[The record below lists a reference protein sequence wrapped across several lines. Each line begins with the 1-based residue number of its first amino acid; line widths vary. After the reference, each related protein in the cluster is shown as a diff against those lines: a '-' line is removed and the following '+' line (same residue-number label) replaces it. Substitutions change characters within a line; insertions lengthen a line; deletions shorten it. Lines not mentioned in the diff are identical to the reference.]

1 LLTKS
6 GAPPEQVLEPEMDQL
21 EQKQGIMNPVKALE
35 NHGQSVW
42 LDFLARGFVAKGDLK
57 KLIDNDGVKGITS
70 NPSIF
75 EKAIGSSSEYDGAIA
90 QALKS
95 GDRPVAELFEHLAVE
110 DIQHAADVLRPVY
123 DRLKGADG
131 FVSLEV
137 SPYLAMDTKGT
148 IAEAERL
155 WKQVKRKNLMVKVPA
170 TPEGLPAIRHLISEG
185 ISINI
190 TLLFSQKVY
199 LQVAEAYLSGLE
211 KYVAGGGDPSHVAS
225 VASFFVSRIDSA
237 VDKQLDE
244 KIARANDPTEKERLA
259 GLKGKVAIANAKL
272 AYQEY
277 KHLFSGPRWDRL
289 AAKGARPQRL
299 LWASTGTK
307 NKDYS
312 DVLYVEELIGPN
324 TVNTVPPATL
334 DAFRD
339 HGKVRDSLEENI
351 EDARRV
357 LAELEKSGISL
368 DAITADL
375 VKDGVKLFADAADKL
390 YGAVAH
396 KRAAVLGAGIDR
408 QQAALGNHIG
418 KAVEKATEDWRA
430 SAKIRRL
437 WQHDKS
443 VWTGTDEDKWL
454 GWLNSPAAADIA
466 DYEDF
471 AQRVKGQNFT
481 DAVVLGMG
489 GSSLGPEVLAETFA
503 RKPGFPKLHVLDSTD
518 PAQVGAMESAVNIAN
533 TLFIVSSKSGGTTEP
548 NVMKDYFFAR
558 VSKAIGA
565 GKAGHRFIAV
575 TDPGSSLEKVATRQ
589 GFARIFHGDPT
600 IGGRYSVLSPFGLVP
615 AAAAGIDLRALL
627 KHTLAM
633 VRSCGPDVPPHE
645 NPGVQLGLA
654 MGLAGLEGC
663 DKVTIL
669 SSRKIADFGAWA
681 EQLIAESTGKDGKG
695 LIPIDGEPLG
705 DVALYGN
712 DRFFIDLRTEG
723 ENDTGHDDK
732 LAALEKAGHP
742 VVRIVMKSIDHIG
755 QEFFRFEIATAVAG
769 AVLGINPFNQ
779 PDVEDAKVKTRE
791 LTAAFEKTGALPP
804 EKPVVSSAQADIYTD
819 DKNATALR
827 KAGADGDLGSWLKAH
842 LTRADADDYVALLAY
857 IERNHAHIERL
868 QHMRLEVR
876 NKRHVATCA
885 EFGPRFLHSTGQA
898 YKGGPD
904 SGVFLQITSDDAEDL
919 AVPGQKASFGVI
931 KAAQARG
938 DFDVLTERG
947 RRALRV
953 HLKGD
958 LEAGLK
964 MLDTAIVEALN

>member
-1 LLTKS
+1 
-6 GAPPEQVLEPEMDQL
+6 
-21 EQKQGIMNPVKALE
+21 MNPVKALE
-35 NHGQSVW
+35 HHGQSVW
-42 LDFLARGFVAKGDLK
+42 LDFLARGFVAKGELK
-57 KLIDNDGVKGITS
+57 KLIDTDGVKGVTS

-75 EKAIGSSSEYDGAIA
+75 EKAIGSSDEYDGAIGL
-90 QALKS
+90 ALKS
-95 GDRPVAELFEHLAVE
+95 GDRPIADLFEHLAVE

-123 DRLKGADG
+123 DHLEGADG

-137 SPYLAMDTKGT
+137 SPYLAIDTKGT

-155 WKQVKRKNLMVKVPA
+155 WKDVKRKNLMVKVPA
-170 TPEGLPAIRHLISEG
+170 TPEGLPAIQHLIGEG

-190 TLLFSQKVY
+190 TLLFSQDVY

-211 KYVAGGGDPSHVAS
+211 KYVAKGGDPSHVAS
-225 VASFFVSRIDSA
+225 VASFFVSRIDIM

-244 KIARANDPTEKERLA
+244 KIAKANDPTEKERLA
-259 GLKGKVAIANAKL
+259 ALKGKVAIANAKL

-277 KHLFSGPRWDRL
+277 KRLFSGPRWEKL
-289 AAKGARPQRL
+289 KAKGAKPQRL

-324 TVNTVPPATL
+324 TINTVPPATL

-339 HGKVRDSLEENI
+339 HGKPRDSLEENI
-351 EDARRV
+351 EDARGV
-357 LAELEKSGISL
+357 LEEFESSGISL
-368 DAITADL
+368 DAITAEL

-396 KRAAVLGAGIDR
+396 KRATVLGGGIDR
-408 QQAALGNHIG
+408 QALKLGNHIS
-418 KAVEKATEDWRA
+418 KAVESATEEWRA

-437 WQHDKS
+437 WRHDKS

-454 GWLNSPAAADIA
+454 GWLDGPARADIA

-471 AQRVKGQNFT
+471 AQRVKRQNFT
-481 DAVVLGMG
+481 DVVVLGMG

-503 RKPGFPKLHVLDSTD
+503 KKSGFPKLHVLDSTD
-518 PAQVGAMESAVNIAN
+518 PAQVRSMESAVDIAR

-548 NVMKDYFFAR
+548 NAMKDYFFDR
-558 VSKAIGA
+558 VATAIGA
-565 GKAGHRFIAV
+565 DKAGHRFIAV
-575 TDPGSSLEKVATRQ
+575 TDPGSSLEKVATKQ
-589 GFARIFHGDPT
+589 GFARIFHGEPSV
-600 IGGRYSVLSPFGLVP
+600 GGRYSVLSPFGLVP
-615 AAAAGIDLRALL
+615 AAAAGIDVRTLI

-633 VRSCGPDVPPHE
+633 VRSCGADVPPHE

-654 MGLAGLEGC
+654 MGLAGLEGR
-663 DKVTIL
+663 DKVTI
-669 SSRKIADFGAWA
+669 SASKKIADFGAWA
-681 EQLIAESTGKDGKG
+681 EQLIAESTGKQGKG
-695 LIPIDGEPLG
+695 LIPIDGEPLA
-705 DVALYGN
+705 DPEIYGN
-712 DRFFIDLRTEG
+712 DRFFIDIRTDG
-723 ENDTGHDDK
+723 DNDRAHDEK
-732 LAALEKAGHP
+732 LDALERAGHP
-742 VVRIVMKSIDHIG
+742 VVRIVMRSIDHLG
-755 QEFFRFEIATAVAG
+755 QEFFRFEMATAIAG
-769 AVLGINPFNQ
+769 SILGINPFNQ

-791 LTAAFEKTGALPP
+791 LTAAFEKTGALPA
-804 EKPVVSSAQADIYTD
+804 EKPVMASREADLYTD
-819 DKNATALR
+819 DHNAADLR
-827 KAGADGDLGSWLKAH
+827 KAGADGDLRSWMRAH
-842 LTRADADDYVALLAY
+842 LGRSGADDYVALLAY
-857 IERNHAHIERL
+857 IARDDAHIGAL
-868 QHMRLEVR
+868 QDMRLKVR
-876 NKRHVATCA
+876 DRRHVATCA

-904 SGVFLQITSDDAEDL
+904 SGVFLQITADDAKDL

-958 LEAGLK
+958 LASGLK
-964 MLDTAIVEALN
+964 MLGEAITEALD

>member
-1 LLTKS
+1 
-6 GAPPEQVLEPEMDQL
+6 
-21 EQKQGIMNPVKALE
+21 MNPVKELE
-35 NHGQSVW
+35 KHGQAVW
-42 LDFLARGFVAKGDLK
+42 LDFLARGFVANGDLK
-57 KLIDNDGVKGITS
+57 KLIDTDGVKGVTS

-75 EKAIGSSSEYDGAIA
+75 EKAIGSSDEYDSPIGS
-90 QALKS
+90 ALKK
-95 GDRPVAELFEHLAVE
+95 GDRSIAELFEHVAIE

-123 DRLKGADG
+123 DELKGHDG

-155 WKQVKRKNLMVKVPA
+155 WKHVHRKNLMVKVPA
-170 TPEGLPAIRHLISEG
+170 TPEGLPAIQHLIGEG

-190 TLLFSQKVY
+190 TLLFSQKTY
-199 LQVAEAYLSGLE
+199 IEVAKAYLAGLE

-244 KIARANDPTEKERLA
+244 KIARANDPSEKERLA
-259 GLKGKVAIANAKL
+259 ALKGKVAIANAKL

-277 KHLFSGPRWDRL
+277 KHLFSGARWEKL
-289 AAKGARPQRL
+289 KAKGAKPQRL

-339 HGKVRDSLEENI
+339 HGTPRDSLEENV
-351 EDARRV
+351 EDAKRV
-357 LAELEKSGISL
+357 LAELERSGISL
-368 DAITADL
+368 DAITTEL

-396 KRAAVLGAGIDR
+396 KRATVLGHGIDHQELALGAGIS
-408 QQAALGNHIG
+408 
-418 KAVEKATEDWRA
+418 KAVEKATEEWRA
-430 SAKIRRL
+430 SATIRRL

-443 VWTGTDEDKWL
+443 VWTGADENKWL
-454 GWLNSPAAADIA
+454 GWLTSAASADIA

-489 GSSLGPEVLAETFA
+489 GSSLGPEVLAQTFA
-503 RKPGFPKLHVLDSTD
+503 KQPGFPKLHVLDSTD
-518 PAQVGAMESAVNIAN
+518 PAQVRNLQASVNIAN

-548 NVMKDYFFAR
+548 NVMKDYFFAL
-558 VSKAIGA
+558 VSETVGA
-565 GKAGHRFIAV
+565 AKAGHRFIAV
-575 TDPGSSLEKVATRQ
+575 TDPGSSLEKVATKQR
-589 GFARIFHGDPT
+589 FARTFHGDPA

-615 AAAAGIDLRALL
+615 AAAAGIDLRTVL
-627 KHTLAM
+627 KHTLSM

-654 MGLAGLEGC
+654 MGLAGLEGR
-663 DKVTIL
+663 DKVTI
-669 SSRKIADFGAWA
+669 SSSKKIADFGAWA

-695 LIPIDGEPLG
+695 LVPINGEPLG
-705 DVALYGN
+705 DPALYGN
-712 DRFFIDLRTEG
+712 DRFFIDLRTEE
-723 ENDTGHDDK
+723 ENDATHDEK
-732 LAALEKAGHP
+732 LTALEKAGHP
-742 VVRIVMKSIDHIG
+742 VVRIVLKSIEHIG
-755 QEFFRFEIATAVAG
+755 QEFFRFELATAVAG
-769 AVLGINPFNQ
+769 AVIGINPFNQ
-779 PDVEDAKVKTRE
+779 PDVEAAKIKTRE
-791 LTAAFEKTGALPP
+791 LTAAFEKSGKLPA
-804 EKPVVSSAQADIYTD
+804 EKPVMSSAEADIYTD
-819 DKNATALR
+819 EKNAADLR
-827 KAGADGDLGSWLKAH
+827 KAGANGDLGSWLKAH
-842 LTRADADDYVALLAY
+842 LGRSHAGDYVALLAY
-857 IERNHAHIERL
+857 IERNAAHIDDL
-868 QHMRLEVR
+868 QSMRLAVR
-876 NKRHVATCA
+876 DKRRVATCA

-904 SGVFLQITSDDAEDL
+904 SGVFLQITADDAKDL
-919 AVPGQKASFGVI
+919 AVPGQKASFGII
-931 KAAQARG
+931 KTAQARG

-947 RRALRV
+947 RRALHV

-958 LEAGLK
+958 LESGLK
-964 MLDTAIVEALN
+964 MLNTAIHDALN

>member
-1 LLTKS
+1 
-6 GAPPEQVLEPEMDQL
+6 
-21 EQKQGIMNPVKALE
+21 MNPVKALE
-35 NHGQSVW
+35 NHGQAVW
-42 LDFLARGFVAKGDLK
+42 LDFLARGFVAKGDLQ
-57 KLIDNDGVKGITS
+57 KLIDTDGVKGVTS

-75 EKAIGSSSEYDGAIA
+75 EKAIGSSDEYDSAIGH
-90 QALKS
+90 ALKK
-95 GDRPVAELFEHLAVE
+95 GDRPVAELFEHLAVA

-123 DRLKGADG
+123 DHLKGADG

-155 WKQVKRKNLMVKVPA
+155 WKDVHRKNLMVKVPA
-170 TPEGLPAIRHLISEG
+170 TPEGLPAIRHLIGEG

-199 LQVAEAYLSGLE
+199 VQVAEAYLAGLE
-211 KYVAGGGDPSHVAS
+211 KYVTGGGDPSHVAS

-259 GLKGKVAIANAKL
+259 ALKGKVAIANAKL

-277 KHLFSGPRWDRL
+277 KHLFSGPRWEKL

-339 HGKVRDSLEENI
+339 HGTPRDSLEENI
-351 EDARRV
+351 DEAEHV

-368 DAITADL
+368 DAITAEL

-396 KRAAVLGAGIDR
+396 KRATVLGHGIDR
-408 QQAALGNHIG
+408 QELALGGTIG
-418 KAVEKATEDWRA
+418 NAVETATEEWRA

-454 GWLNSPAAADIA
+454 GWLNSAAAADIA
-466 DYEDF
+466 DYEDY
-471 AQRVKGQNFT
+471 AQRVKGQGFT

-503 RKPGFPKLHVLDSTD
+503 RKSGFPKLRVLDSTD
-518 PAQVGAMESAVNIAN
+518 PAQVRAMESAVDLSK

-558 VSKAIGA
+558 VSKAVGA
-565 GKAGHRFIAV
+565 DKAGHRFIAV
-575 TDPGSSLEKVATRQ
+575 TDPGSSLEKVATKQ

-615 AAAAGIDLRALL
+615 AATAGIDISTLL
-627 KHTLAM
+627 KHTLSM

-654 MGLAGLEGC
+654 MGLAGLDGR
-663 DKVTIL
+663 DKVTIF
-669 SSRKIADFGAWA
+669 SSKKIADFGAWA
-681 EQLIAESTGKDGKG
+681 EQLIAESTGKEGKG
-695 LIPIDGEPLG
+695 LVPIDGEPLG
-705 DVALYGN
+705 DPALYGN
-712 DRFFIDLRTEG
+712 DRFFIDIRTEG
-723 ENDTGHDDK
+723 ESDAAHDDK

-755 QEFFRFEIATAVAG
+755 QEFFRFEMATAVAG

-779 PDVEDAKVKTRE
+779 PDVEDAKIKTRE
-791 LTAAFEKTGALPP
+791 LTAAFEKSGALPA
-804 EKPVVSSAQADIYTD
+804 EKPVMSSAQADLYTD
-819 DKNATALR
+819 DKNAADLR

-842 LTRADADDYVALLAY
+842 LARSGPDDYVALLAY
-857 IERNHAHIERL
+857 IDRNHAHIDAL
-868 QHMRLEVR
+868 QHMRLAVHD
-876 NKRHVATCA
+876 KRHVATCA

-904 SGVFLQITSDDAEDL
+904 SGVFLQITSDDAKDL

-958 LEAGLK
+958 LESGLK
-964 MLDTAIVEALN
+964 MLDAAITDALN

>member
-1 LLTKS
+1 
-6 GAPPEQVLEPEMDQL
+6 
-21 EQKQGIMNPVKALE
+21 MNPVKALE
-35 NHGQSVW
+35 NHGQAIW
-42 LDFLARGFVAKGDLK
+42 LDFLARGFVARGDLK
-57 KLIDNDGVKGITS
+57 QLIDTDGVKGVTS

-75 EKAIGSSSEYDGAIA
+75 EKAIGSSDEYDGAIGVT
-90 QALKS
+90 LKK
-95 GDRPVAELFEHLAVE
+95 GDRPIAELFEHLAIE
-110 DIQHAADVLRPVY
+110 DIRNAADVLRPVY
-123 DRLKGADG
+123 DRLNGGDG

-137 SPYLAMDTKGT
+137 SPYLAMDAKGT

-155 WKQVKRKNLMVKVPA
+155 WNNVKRRNLMVKVPA
-170 TPEGLPAIRHLISEG
+170 TPEGLPAIQHLIGEG

-199 LQVAEAYLSGLE
+199 VQVAEAYLAGLE
-211 KYVAGGGDPSHVAS
+211 KLVRDGGDPSRVAS

-237 VDKQLDE
+237 VDKELDE
-244 KIARANDPTEKERLA
+244 KIARANDPSEKERLSA
-259 GLKGKVAIANAKL
+259 LKGKVAIANAKL
-272 AYQEY
+272 AYQDY
-277 KHLFSGPRWDRL
+277 KRLFSGARWDKL

-324 TVNTVPPATL
+324 TINTVPPATL

-339 HGKVRDSLEENI
+339 HGKPRDSLEENI

-368 DAITADL
+368 DAITAEL
-375 VKDGVKLFADAADKL
+375 VKDGVRLFADAADKL

-396 KRAAVLGAGIDR
+396 KRATVLGGGIDR
-408 QQAALGNHIG
+408 QQLKLGSHLG

-430 SAKIRRL
+430 SATIRRL
-437 WQHDKS
+437 WHKDKS
-443 VWTGTDEDKWL
+443 VWTGSDEHKWL
-454 GWLNSPAAADIA
+454 GWLDSAAAADVA
-466 DYEDF
+466 DYEDY
-471 AQRVKGQNFT
+471 AQRVKGQKFT

-503 RKPGFPKLHVLDSTD
+503 KKAGFPKLHVLDSTD
-518 PAQVGAMESAVNIAN
+518 PAQVRTLQASVDLAS

-548 NVMKDYFFAR
+548 NVMKDYFFAQ
-558 VSKAIGA
+558 VSKTIGA
-565 GKAGHRFIAV
+565 DKAGHRFIAV
-575 TDPGSSLEKVATRQ
+575 TDPGSTLEKVAVKQ

-615 AAAAGIDLRALL
+615 AATAGIDVSALIG
-627 KHTLAM
+627 HSLAM

-654 MGLAGLEGC
+654 MGLAGLEGR

-669 SSRKIADFGAWA
+669 SSPKIADFGAWA

-705 DVALYGN
+705 DPSLYGN
-712 DRFFIDLRTEG
+712 DRFFIDLRTEA
-723 ENDTGHDDK
+723 ENDAAHDDK
-732 LAALEKAGHP
+732 LAALEAAGHP

-755 QEFFRFEIATAVAG
+755 QEFFRFELATAVAG

-791 LTAAFEKTGALPP
+791 LTAAFEKSGSLPA
-804 EKPVVSSAQADIYTD
+804 EKPVMSSAQADLFTD
-819 DKNATALR
+819 EKNAADLR
-827 KAGADGDLGSWLKAH
+827 RAGADGDLGSWLKAH
-842 LTRADADDYVALLAY
+842 LARAGADDYVALLAY
-857 IERNHAHIERL
+857 IERCPAHIGSL
-868 QHMRLEVR
+868 QAMRLKVR
-876 NKRHVATCA
+876 EKRHLATCA

-904 SGVFLQITSDDAEDL
+904 SGVFLQITSDDDRDL

-938 DFDVLTERG
+938 DYDVLTERG

-953 HLKGD
+953 HIKGD
-958 LEAGLK
+958 LAAGLK
-964 MLDTAIVEALN
+964 MLDAAIQDALN

>member
-1 LLTKS
+1 
-6 GAPPEQVLEPEMDQL
+6 
-21 EQKQGIMNPVKALE
+21 MNPVKALE
-35 NHGQSVW
+35 NHGQAVW

-57 KLIDNDGVKGITS
+57 ALIDTDGVKGVTS

-75 EKAIGSSSEYDGAIA
+75 EKAIGSSDEYDGAIG
-90 QALKS
+90 QALKR
-95 GDRPVAELFEHLAVE
+95 GDRPVSELFEHLAIE

-123 DRLKGADG
+123 DQLKGEDG

-148 IAEAERL
+148 VVEAERL
-155 WKQVKRKNLMVKVPA
+155 WKDVKRKNLMVKVPA
-170 TPEGLPAIRHLISEG
+170 TPEGLPAIEHLTGEG

-190 TLLFSQKVY
+190 TLLFSQAVY
-199 LQVAEAYLSGLE
+199 REVAEAYIAGLE
-211 KYVAGGGDPSHVAS
+211 KYVAEGGDPSHVAS

-244 KIARANDPTEKERLA
+244 KIAKANDPGEKERLSA
-259 GLKGKVAIANAKL
+259 LKGKVAIANAKM
-272 AYQEY
+272 AYQDY
-277 KHLFSGPRWDRL
+277 KRLFAGPCWDKL
-289 AAKGARPQRL
+289 AAKGAKPQRL

-339 HGKVRDSLEENI
+339 HGKVRDSLEENV

-357 LAELEKSGISL
+357 LAVLEQSGISL
-368 DAITADL
+368 DAITAEL

-396 KRAAVLGAGIDR
+396 KRATVLGAGIDR
-408 QQAALGNHIG
+408 QALALGSDIG
-418 KAVEKATEDWRA
+418 KAVETATEEWRA

-437 WQHDKS
+437 WQHDQS

-454 GWLNSPAAADIA
+454 GGLDSPAASDVA

-471 AQRVKGQNFT
+471 ARRVKGQHFT

-518 PAQVGAMESAVNIAN
+518 PAQVRSLQASINIAN

-548 NVMKDYFFAR
+548 NVMKEYFFAR
-558 VSKAIGA
+558 VSEAVGA
-565 GKAGHRFIAV
+565 DKAGHRFIAV

-589 GFARIFHGDPT
+589 GFARIFHGDPS

-615 AAAAGIDLRALL
+615 AATAGIDVRTLI

-645 NPGVQLGLA
+645 NPGVHLGLA
-654 MGLAGLEGC
+654 MGFAGLEGR

-669 SSRKIADFGAWA
+669 SSNKVADFGAWA

-705 DVALYGN
+705 DVMLYGR
-712 DRFFIDLRTEG
+712 DRFFIDLRTES
-723 ENDTGHDDK
+723 END
-732 LAALEKAGHP
+732 
-742 VVRIVMKSIDHIG
+742 
-755 QEFFRFEIATAVAG
+755 AV
-769 AVLGINPFNQ
+769 
-779 PDVEDAKVKTRE
+779 
-791 LTAAFEKTGALPP
+791 
-804 EKPVVSSAQADIYTD
+804 
-819 DKNATALR
+819 
-827 KAGADGDLGSWLKAH
+827 
-842 LTRADADDYVALLAY
+842 
-857 IERNHAHIERL
+857 
-868 QHMRLEVR
+868 
-876 NKRHVATCA
+876 
-885 EFGPRFLHSTGQA
+885 
-898 YKGGPD
+898 
-904 SGVFLQITSDDAEDL
+904 
-919 AVPGQKASFGVI
+919 
-931 KAAQARG
+931 
-938 DFDVLTERG
+938 
-947 RRALRV
+947 
-953 HLKGD
+953 
-958 LEAGLK
+958 
-964 MLDTAIVEALN
+964 

>member
-1 LLTKS
+1 
-6 GAPPEQVLEPEMDQL
+6 
-21 EQKQGIMNPVKALE
+21 MNPVKALE
-35 NHGQSVW
+35 AHGQAVW
-42 LDFLARGFVAKGDLK
+42 LDFLARGFIAKGDLK
-57 KLIDNDGVKGITS
+57 KLIDADGVKGVTS

-75 EKAIGSSSEYDGAIA
+75 EKAIGSSDEYDGAIGE
-90 QALKS
+90 ALKR
-95 GDRPVAELFEHLAVE
+95 GDRPVAELFEHLAID

-123 DRLKGADG
+123 DQLKGDDG

-137 SPYLAMDTKGT
+137 SPYLAMDTRGT

-155 WKQVKRKNLMVKVPA
+155 WKEVDRGNLMVKVPA
-170 TPEGLPAIRHLISEG
+170 TPEGLPAIQDLIGEG

-199 LQVAEAYLSGLE
+199 VQVAEAYLAGLE
-211 KYVAGGGDPSHVAS
+211 KYVAGGNDPTHVAS

-244 KIARANDPTEKERLA
+244 KIAKANDPTEKARLA
-259 GLKGKVAIANAKL
+259 ALKGKIAIANAKL
-272 AYQEY
+272 AYQDY
-277 KHLFSGPRWDRL
+277 KRLFSGPRWDKL
-289 AAKGARPQRL
+289 AAKGAKPQRL

-312 DVLYVEELIGPN
+312 DVLYVEELIGKN
-324 TVNTVPPATL
+324 TINTVPPATL

-339 HGKVRDSLEENI
+339 HGNLRDSLEENI
-351 EDARRV
+351 DDARRV
-357 LAELEKSGISL
+357 LAELERSGISL

-390 YGAVAH
+390 YGAVAL
-396 KRAAVLGAGIDR
+396 KRAAVIAGGIDQQNFALGASIS
-408 QQAALGNHIG
+408 
-418 KAVEKATEDWRA
+418 KAVEDSSEEWRA
-430 SAKIRRL
+430 SGKIRRL
-437 WQHDKS
+437 WQRDKS
-443 VWTGTDEDKWL
+443 IWTGSDEDKWL
-454 GWLNSPAAADIA
+454 GWLDSVSAEKNKLA
-466 DYEDF
+466 DYQSF
-471 AQRVKGQNFT
+471 ANWVKQQGFS

-489 GSSLGPEVLAETFA
+489 GSSLGPEVIAETFGQ
-503 RKPGFPKLHVLDSTD
+503 KPGFPKLHVLDSTD
-518 PAQVGAMESAVNIAN
+518 PAQVRAMASAVKLAK

-548 NVMKDYFFAR
+548 NVMKDYFFAQMSEA
-558 VSKAIGA
+558 VGA
-565 GKAGHRFIAV
+565 DTAGGHFVAV
-575 TDPGSSLEKVATRQ
+575 TDPGSSLEKAAKAR
-589 GFARIFHGDPT
+589 GFARIFHGDPA

-615 AAAAGIDLRALL
+615 AAAAGVDLGRLL
-627 KHTLAM
+627 DLALAM
-633 VRSCGPDVPPHE
+633 VRSCGSDVPPRE

-654 MGLAGLEGC
+654 MGLAGLEGR

-669 SSRKIADFGAWA
+669 SSNKIADFGAWA

-705 DVALYGN
+705 DAAVYGK
-712 DRFFIDLRTEG
+712 DRFFIDLRTDG
-723 ENDTGHDDK
+723 EADGRGDDK
-732 LAALEKAGHP
+732 LTALEKAGHP
-742 VVRIVMKSIDHIG
+742 VVRIAMKSVDHIG

-779 PDVEDAKVKTRE
+779 PDVEAAKIKTRE
-791 LTAAFEKTGALPP
+791 LTTAFEQTGALP
-804 EKPVVSSAQADIYTD
+804 KQAPVMSTNEVELYTD
-819 DKNATALR
+819 DKNASALR

-842 LTRADADDYVALLAY
+842 FARSGAGDYVTLLAY
-857 IERNHAHIERL
+857 IERDRAHIDTL
-868 QHMRLEVR
+868 QHIRLAIR
-876 NKRHVATCA
+876 DKRHVATCA

-898 YKGGPD
+898 YKGGPA
-904 SGVFLQITSDDAEDL
+904 SGVFLQITADDAEDL

-958 LEAGLK
+958 LKSGLA
-964 MLDTAIVEALN
+964 MLDAAISKALN